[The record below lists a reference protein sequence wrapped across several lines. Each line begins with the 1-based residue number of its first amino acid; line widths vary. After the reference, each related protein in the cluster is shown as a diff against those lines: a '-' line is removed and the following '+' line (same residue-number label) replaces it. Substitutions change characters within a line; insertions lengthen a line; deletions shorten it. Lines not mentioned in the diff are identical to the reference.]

1 MSACATGGAR
11 ASGAAGSAP
20 AAWQYRRMNMR
31 WAERASVVVM
41 VLLAHAALLW
51 AWRFAAAPAPRERAQ
66 DEPRNVTLLRLI
78 EAWPPEPQVQPLR
91 APAAPRSPTTTLR
104 RSAQR
109 PDAAPPPVA
118 PRAIT
123 LPAAAE
129 PTASQLPRALD
140 LSLPRAE
147 AAPAQRTMNDQM
159 RNDPRANSPRVNVE
173 ARLAAVAGSSAMTQE
188 RMDDTKTRFRQH
200 GACIEVHV
208 SREAQT
214 NPWNQNHSPTPKIV
228 KPSC

>member
-11 ASGAAGSAP
+11 ASGAAGSAA

-31 WAERASVVVM
+31 WAERAPVVVM

-51 AWRFAAAPAPRERAQ
+51 AWRFAATPAPRERVQ
-66 DEPRNVTLLRLI
+66 DEPRSVTLLRLI
-78 EAWPPEPQVQPLR
+78 EARPREPQLQPPR
-91 APAAPRSPTTTLR
+91 APAAPRSPATTTRL
-104 RSAQR
+104 SVPR

-118 PRAIT
+118 PLAIT
-123 LPAAAE
+123 VPAAAE
-129 PTASQLPRALD
+129 PAASPLPRALD

-159 RNDPRANSPRVNVE
+159 RNDPRANSPRTNIESRV
-173 ARLAAVAGSSAMTQE
+173 AAVAGSSAMTQE

-200 GACIEVHV
+200 GECIEVHV
-208 SREAQT
+208 SRDAQT